1 MEPRGTG
8 AGRGASHPARP
19 RASVLRRGSSIALLL
34 VVIILSL
41 TAGLLGVAG
50 LVGYKWLRS
59 QELSD
64 LEALSGVLADQAVSV
79 LALPVWNMDTEQ
91 IGEAARSVMRVGA
104 VRSVEVWN
112 ELPRDRLLLLARTS
126 ADSLQVVDGGGPQV
140 DEIVRE
146 QEIVYAG
153 ETIGRIRLAVSLEST
168 RRRLFVVASTM
179 AIGTGLTGLVLS
191 LALYALLWRFVL
203 GPLRVLERFA
213 QGADRGG
220 NDASALKGTVFRGEL
235 DSLRLSMLAMVELLE
250 ARYRS
255 IQMEARRYSESE
267 ARFRV
272 LVDTIPDLV
281 WLKDADGVY
290 LSCNRMFSRFFGAPE
305 SEIVGKTDRD
315 FVDAD
320 LAEFFREN
328 DRKAMAHGGP
338 LVNEEWVV
346 FADSGERVLLETI
359 KTPMSAP
366 DGRLVGVLGIGRD
379 VTRRHKAEEERR
391 RLDERMGSVQKLEAL
406 GVLVAGVAHN
416 INNVLAAILGTVSMR
431 ATESV
436 DPADREAFAVVSTA
450 CKRGR
455 DVVKSLMQFSR
466 PTLHER
472 APFEIHGILS
482 ELKTLLGNTTR
493 NRVEI
498 LEDFFQGPLWVFGD
512 AGGISN
518 VFMNLCINSIDA
530 MPSGGSIT
538 LATRL
543 LSGGDVEISVRDTG
557 EGMPPEVLERALEP
571 FFTTKEI
578 GKGTGL
584 GLSMSRGVVKAH
596 GGDMEISSEP
606 GRGTV
611 VRIVLPRIPEPAK
624 IRPAIEGGSG
634 TEKWRILLVD
644 DDPDVRF
651 LVERMLK
658 RDGHSVVSVDGG
670 QAALDQ
676 LGRETPDLVVMD
688 QNMPGMDGIK
698 TLERIRQILPT
709 LPVLISSG
717 QPDIQDWPCFRSPNT
732 AVIAK
737 PFDVAE
743 LKAKLLEFAG
753 RGESA

>member
-1 MEPRGTG
+1 M
-8 AGRGASHPARP
+8 GRARETSAPARP
-19 RASVLRRGSSIALLL
+19 RAVVLRRGASIALLL

-41 TAGLLGVAG
+41 IAGLLGVAG
-50 LVGYKWLRS
+50 LVGYNWLKH

-64 LEALSGVLADQAVSV
+64 LDALSEVLADQAVSV
-79 LALPVWNMDTEQ
+79 LALPVWNMDTQQ
-91 IGEAARSVMRVGA
+91 IGEAAQSVMRVGA

-112 ELPRDRLLLLARTS
+112 ELPRDRMLHLARNS
-126 ADSLQVVDGGGPQV
+126 ADSLLLANGTKPQA

-146 QEIVYAG
+146 KEIVYAG
-153 ETIGRIRLAVSLEST
+153 EKIGRIRLVVSVEST

-179 AIGTGLTGLVLS
+179 AIGTGFTGLILS
-191 LALYALLWRFVL
+191 LALYGLLWKFVL
-203 GPLRVLERFA
+203 RPLRILERFA
-213 QGADRGG
+213 QGGDRGAT
-220 NDASALKGTVFRGEL
+220 DASGLKGMKFRGEL
-235 DSLRLSMLAMVELLE
+235 DSLRVSMLEMVELLE

-255 IQMEARRYSESE
+255 IQQEAKRFSESE

-281 WLKDADGVY
+281 WLKDTEGVY
-290 LSCNRMFSRFFGAPE
+290 LSCNRMFGRFFGASE
-305 SEIVGKTDRD
+305 TEIVGKTDRD
-315 FVDAD
+315 FVDGS

-346 FADSGERVLLETI
+346 FADGGERVLLETI
-359 KTPMSAP
+359 KTPMLDP

-379 VTRRHKAEEERR
+379 VTRRHKAEEARR
-391 RLDERMGSVQKLEAL
+391 RLDERMGSIQKLEAL

-431 ATESV
+431 EGEST
-436 DPADREAFAVVSTA
+436 DPADRDAFAVVSTA

-482 ELKTLLGNTTR
+482 ELKTLLGSTTR

-498 LEDFFQGPLWVFGD
+498 VEEFFDAPLWVFGD

-538 LATRL
+538 LATRVL
-543 LSGGDVEISVRDTG
+543 QDGNVEISVRDTG
-557 EGMPPEVLERALEP
+557 EGMSPEVLERVLEP

-596 GGDMEISSEP
+596 GGDLEISSER
-606 GRGTV
+606 GLGTV
-611 VRIVLPRIPEPAK
+611 VKIVLPRIPEPAK
-624 IRPAIEGGSG
+624 HEQPRHDGSG
-634 TEKWRILLVD
+634 SATWKILLVD

-651 LVERMLK
+651 LMERMLK
-658 RDGHSVVSVDGG
+658 REGHSVVSVDCG

-676 LGRETPDLVVMD
+676 LEKEVPDLVIMD
-688 QNMPGMDGIK
+688 QNMPGLDGIK
-698 TLERIRQILPT
+698 TLEKIRETRPNLA
-709 LPVLISSG
+709 VLISSG
-717 QPDIQDWPCFRSPNT
+717 QPDIQDWPCFQAPNT

>member
-1 MEPRGTG
+1 M
-8 AGRGASHPARP
+8 
-19 RASVLRRGSSIALLL
+19 
-34 VVIILSL
+34 
-41 TAGLLGVAG
+41 
-50 LVGYKWLRS
+50 
-59 QELSD
+59 
-64 LEALSGVLADQAVSV
+64 
-79 LALPVWNMDTEQ
+79 
-91 IGEAARSVMRVGA
+91 
-104 VRSVEVWN
+104 
-112 ELPRDRLLLLARTS
+112 
-126 ADSLQVVDGGGPQV
+126 
-140 DEIVRE
+140 
-146 QEIVYAG
+146 
-153 ETIGRIRLAVSLEST
+153 
-168 RRRLFVVASTM
+168 
-179 AIGTGLTGLVLS
+179 
-191 LALYALLWRFVL
+191 ALYGLLWRFVL

-213 QGADRGG
+213 QGADRGE

-250 ARYRS
+250 ARYKS

-281 WLKDADGVY
+281 WLKDRDGVY
-290 LSCNRMFSRFFGAPE
+290 LSCNRMFSRLFGAPE
-305 SEIVGKTDRD
+305 TEIVGKTDRD
-315 FVDAD
+315 FVDAS
-320 LAEFFREN
+320 LAEFFLEN

-346 FADSGERVLLETI
+346 FADGGERILLETI
-359 KTPMSAP
+359 KTPMLAP

-379 VTRRHKAEEERR
+379 VTRRHRAEEERR
-391 RLDERMGSVQKLEAL
+391 RLDERMGNIQKLEAL

-431 ATESV
+431 ATESI
-436 DPADREAFAVVSTA
+436 DPADRDAFAVVSTA

-482 ELKTLLGNTTR
+482 ELKTLLGSTTR

-498 LEDFFQGPLWVFGD
+498 VEEFFEGPLWVFGD
-512 AGGISN
+512 SGGISN

-530 MPSGGSIT
+530 MPSGGTIA
-538 LATRL
+538 LATRVL
-543 LSGGDVEISVRDTG
+543 EGDLVEVSVKDTG
-557 EGMPPEVLERALEP
+557 EGISPDVLERVLEP

-584 GLSMSRGVVKAH
+584 GLSMSHGVVKAH
-596 GGDMEISSEP
+596 GGDLEISSER
-606 GRGTV
+606 GKGTV
-611 VRIVLPRIPEPAK
+611 VKIVLPRIPEPAK
-624 IRPAIEGGSG
+624 PEPSRSEAPGSA
-634 TEKWRILLVD
+634 TWRILLVD

-658 RDGHSVVSVDGG
+658 HEGHSVVSVDCG
-670 QAALDQ
+670 QAALEQ
-676 LGRETPDLVVMD
+676 LAMDAPDLVVMD

-698 TLERIRQILPT
+698 TLDKIRETRPT

-717 QPDIQDWPCFRSPNT
+717 QPDIQDWPCFQAPNT

-743 LKAKLLEFAG
+743 LKAKLLEFAA
-753 RGESA
+753 RGDGG

>member
-1 MEPRGTG
+1 MSLRGNG
-8 AGRGASHPARP
+8 AGSEPCASSRS
-19 RASVLRRGSSIALLL
+19 RAKVLRRGSSIALLL

-41 TAGLLGVAG
+41 IAGLLGVAG
-50 LVGYKWLRS
+50 LLGYRWLKS
-59 QELSD
+59 HELSD
-64 LEALSGVLADQAVSV
+64 LAALSEVLADQAVSV

-91 IGEAARSVMRVGA
+91 IAEAARSVMRVGV

-112 ELPRDRLLLLARTS
+112 ELPRERLLHLARDSNRAIGSEGAS
-126 ADSLQVVDGGGPQV
+126 APQV
-140 DEIVRE
+140 EEIVRE

-153 ETIGRIRLAVSLEST
+153 EKIGRIRLVVSLEST
-168 RRRLFVVASTM
+168 RRRLLLVASTM
-179 AIGTGLTGLVLS
+179 AIGTGFTGLILS
-191 LALYALLWRFVL
+191 LALYGLLWKFVL
-203 GPLRVLERFA
+203 SPLRILERFA
-213 QGADRGG
+213 QGADRGA
-220 NDASALKGTVFRGEL
+220 NDASELEALRFRGEL
-235 DSLRLSMLAMVELLE
+235 DSLRVSMLAMVELLD

-255 IQMEARRYSESE
+255 IQQEAKRYSESE

-281 WLKDADGVY
+281 WLKDPDGVY

-305 SEIVGKTDRD
+305 TEIVGKTDRD
-315 FVDAD
+315 FVDAS

-346 FADSGERVLLETI
+346 FADTGERVLLETL
-359 KTPMSAP
+359 KTPMSDP
-366 DGRLVGVLGIGRD
+366 DGRLLGVLGIGRD

-391 RLDERMGSVQKLEAL
+391 RLDERMGNIQKLEAL

-431 ATESV
+431 GTEST
-436 DPADREAFAVVSTA
+436 DPADREAFATVSTA

-466 PTLHER
+466 PTLHQRE
-472 APFEIHGILS
+472 PFEIHGILS
-482 ELKTLLGNTTR
+482 ELKSLLGSTTR

-498 LEDFFQGPLWVFGD
+498 VEDFFQGPLWVFGD

-530 MPSGGSIT
+530 MPSGGTIT
-538 LATRL
+538 LRTRL
-543 LSGGDVEISVRDTG
+543 LQEGEVEISVGDTG
-557 EGMPPEVLERALEP
+557 EGMAPEVLERALEP
-571 FFTTKEI
+571 FFTTKEV

-596 GGDMEISSEP
+596 GGDLEISSEP
-606 GRGTV
+606 GRGTTV
-611 VRIVLPRIPEPAK
+611 KIVLPRIPAPAK
-624 IRPAIEGGSG
+624 TQPGREDGSESE
-634 TEKWRILLVD
+634 TWRILLVD

-658 RDGHSVVSVDGG
+658 REGHSVVSVDGG

-676 LGRETPDLVVMD
+676 LGRDVPDLVVMD
-688 QNMPGMDGIK
+688 QNMPGMDGIT
-698 TLERIRQILPT
+698 TLEKIRQILPT

-753 RGESA
+753 RGESG